1 MPTRARLAPLEI
13 VAPGGWLGAPGLNM
27 LLAQRPE
34 APEQLMAGGTVRVHF
49 QADTKLHGGEGLRL
63 LSWCNQLAALG
74 CGRLELVFPPTSE
87 LFRYLDRNGWL
98 ALLDPAIET
107 SPPRPTVSNAEVY
120 RGKSPGLVEIIALAP
135 GSSAADRQEI
145 VPHLVERLGA
155 QYVDRRA
162 AKRLKAAAFTVLGE
176 LIDNVFSHS
185 QTAVPGYVM
194 LQAYPNSARPRVQV
208 AVSDSGI
215 GVPASLRP
223 GLPARLQPRSDAELL
238 VEVFEQ
244 GLSRLGANAGRGCG
258 LHRCAQLTNEHHA
271 RIIVDVPGTH
281 VSLQRAIA
289 ATVLVATGGP
299 VGYELAGTHVCMEL
313 RLDRIAEG

>member
-1 MPTRARLAPLEI
+1 MLLGQA
-13 VAPGGWLGAPGLNM
+13 LGAPD
-27 LLAQRPE
+27 
-34 APEQLMAGGTVRVHF
+34 QLKARGTVRVHF

-63 LSWCNQLAALG
+63 LSWFNQLAALRR
-74 CGRLELVFPPTSE
+74 GRLELAFPPTSE

-98 ALLDPAIET
+98 ALLDPAIQT
-107 SPPRPTVSNAEVY
+107 SPPRPSVSNAEVY
-120 RGKSPGLVEIIALAP
+120 RGKAPGLVEIIALAP
-135 GSSAADRQEI
+135 GSSVVERQGI

-155 QYVDRRA
+155 QYTDRRA

-185 QTAVPGYVM
+185 QTVVPGYVM

-258 LHRCAQLTNEHHA
+258 LHRCAQLANEHQA

-281 VSLQRAIA
+281 VSLQRATA
-289 ATVLVATGGP
+289 ATFLVATGGP
-299 VGYELAGTHVCMEL
+299 VGYDLAGTHVCMEL
-313 RLDRIAEG
+313 RLDRMAEG